1 MGVGNP
7 YSSTSPWRGN
17 PACVRA
23 HACSNSQSTRAQFA
37 ERRIMRYSYIAYDE
51 TSGCEEFEI
60 RIEYTGEDLYELN
73 E

>member
-1 MGVGNP
+1 
-7 YSSTSPWRGN
+7 
-17 PACVRA
+17 
-23 HACSNSQSTRAQFA
+23 
-37 ERRIMRYSYIAYDE
+37 MRYSYIAYDE